1 MTTTEHTSL
10 VLRLYEKFDKG
21 ELDDFADAIDSHVV
35 ANVLGTTTP
44 DWAGFRQF
52 GNAFLSAFPDGRHV
66 FDYVVA
72 DGENV
77 VTIGTYQGTHRGEM
91 QGIAPTNRQLKLP
104 VMHLDRVTNGKIV
117 EHRGLA
123 RTRWILCGSLA
134 LFWHQS
140 RRGAKQLQEE
150 PSMANQHLTEEV
162 RGFCD
167 AYNRAFASINGGRI
181 AALYYVPT
189 VTMRADGSI
198 HCLQSREELAR
209 FFQNVADTHHRE
221 GYRDGR
227 FQILEV
233 ILR

>member
-1 MTTTEHTSL
+1 MTTKENTSL

-21 ELDDFADAIDSHVV
+21 ELDDFIDAIDSHFV
-35 ANVLGTTTP
+35 ANVLGTTTL

-77 VTIGTYQGTHRGEM
+77 VTIGMYQGTHEGEM

-123 RTRWILCGSLA
+123 NEVDFMRQLGVVLVPKQKGS
-134 LFWHQS
+134 
-140 RRGAKQLQEE
+140 
-150 PSMANQHLTEEV
+150 
-162 RGFCD
+162 
-167 AYNRAFASINGGRI
+167 
-181 AALYYVPT
+181 
-189 VTMRADGSI
+189 
-198 HCLQSREELAR
+198 
-209 FFQNVADTHHRE
+209 
-221 GYRDGR
+221 
-227 FQILEV
+227 
-233 ILR
+233 